1 MGLRDLRKKSTP
13 SEKPKVS
20 VDDFIEDANNYAMGL
35 PKVVSLRQQLPDEE
49 QGPRL
54 PMRHATFTLSPEA
67 IEALNQLS
75 ELTGEAKS
83 KIVRHLVL
91 QAMEQ
96 TGSRPDVVVE
106 PVQPPPGKTRSGS

>member
-1 MGLRDLRKKSTP
+1 MGLRDLKKKSTP
-13 SEKPKVS
+13 SEKRPVN

-35 PKVVSLRQQLPDEE
+35 PKVVSLRQLLPDEE
-49 QGPRL
+49 SGPRL

-75 ELTGEAKS
+75 EMTGEAKS

-91 QAMEQ
+91 QAIQ
-96 TGSRPDVVVE
+96 QASQRPDVVIE
-106 PVQPPPGKTRSGS
+106 PVTTPPGKTGSS

>member
-13 SEKPKVS
+13 SEKRSVN
-20 VDDFIEDANNYAMGL
+20 VDDFIDDANNYAMGL
-35 PKVVSLRQQLPDEE
+35 PKVVSLRQLLPDEE
-49 QGPRL
+49 SGPRL

-75 ELTGEAKS
+75 EMTGEAKS

-91 QAMEQ
+91 QAIQQASE
-96 TGSRPDVVVE
+96 RPDVVVE
-106 PVQPPPGKTRSGS
+106 PVTSPPGKTGSN